1 MQTLTPTTQLT
12 SEKLEE
18 CRYIQHTIESMTK
31 EQQLEFLRILIMHPE
46 SKSFLVEKQHTTSVN
61 LCQLSPTLL
70 QQLKTHINYITLREE
85 NLQKQ
90 QIAQDAEAKH
100 LLVPSSST

>member
-1 MQTLTPTTQLT
+1 
-12 SEKLEE
+12 
-18 CRYIQHTIESMTK
+18 
-31 EQQLEFLRILIMHPE
+31 
-46 SKSFLVEKQHTTSVN
+46 
-61 LCQLSPTLL
+61 L

-100 LLVPSSST
+100 LLVPSSAT